1 MHREPVEL
9 SWHVNGLELAGLC
22 WGDEA
27 LPPILALHGW
37 LDNAE
42 SFNELAPL
50 LENYYVVAPDL
61 TGHGRSSQRSQDA
74 TYQIWDDLPE
84 LMEIVAQMGW
94 SEFTLMGH
102 SRGAIISSIL
112 ASAIASRVR
121 HLVLLDAVLPPAI
134 PEAEFPQQLARFL
147 EQKPAL
153 LNRSAKLYPALELA
167 IAARAAKGL
176 SESSATALARRG
188 LNQFDE
194 GYRWNSDPRLQGA
207 SAVKLSEG
215 QNRAILRSLTM
226 PTLLLQ
232 PSDGMVQ
239 HSSERLEE
247 SKTNMPFL
255 QVEKVSGG
263 HHFHMDGPVGDVAAR
278 ILAFLTT

>member
-1 MHREPVEL
+1 MDRDPVER

-22 WGDEA
+22 WGDET

-42 SFNELAPL
+42 SFNALAPL

-61 TGHGRSSQRSQDA
+61 TGHGRSSHRSQDA

-84 LMEIVAQMGW
+84 LMGIVAHLGW

-112 ASAIASRVR
+112 ASATPALVR
-121 HLVLLDAVLPPAI
+121 HLVLLDAVLPPAV
-134 PEAEFPQQLARFL
+134 PEAQFPQQLARFL
-147 EQKPAL
+147 VQKSTL
-153 LNRSAKLYPALELA
+153 LNREAKLYPALELA

-176 SESSATALARRG
+176 SKASATALARRG

-232 PSDGMVQ
+232 PSDGLIQ
-239 HSSERLEE
+239 HSDGRLEA
-247 SKTNMPFL
+247 SKTNIPSL
-255 QVEKVSGG
+255 QVEEVPGG
-263 HHFHMDGPVGDVAAR
+263 HHFHMDAAVEDVAAR
-278 ILAFLTT
+278 ILAFLAA